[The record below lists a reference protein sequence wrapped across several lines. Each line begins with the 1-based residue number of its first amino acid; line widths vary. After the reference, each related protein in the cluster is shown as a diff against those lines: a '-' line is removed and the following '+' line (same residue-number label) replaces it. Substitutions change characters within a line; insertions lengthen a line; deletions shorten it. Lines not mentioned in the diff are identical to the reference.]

1 MQRAFLKG
9 DKLWGSDDCHERVSK
24 KAMNS
29 TRDCDAGQGRVP
41 VIVDAVL
48 QAHQQAWES
57 FGVDAVQVI
66 PILKAHMAAVTQET
80 ERAAMELMGHLQ
92 VLASSSETITV
103 KDRAASLSKAV
114 MAMQFQ
120 DITRQK
126 LEHVGL
132 ALDQLQKH
140 VQALLKGP
148 QNQDA
153 QEEIA
158 ALQRVERSYTMN
170 AERRLHEAAAMSD
183 YLEPVPSDLETVDG
197 EEDPVTLF

>member
-1 MQRAFLKG
+1 
-9 DKLWGSDDCHERVSK
+9 
-24 KAMNS
+24 MNS
-29 TRDCDAGQGRVP
+29 TRDCEADQGGVP
-41 VIVDAVL
+41 VIVDAVF
-48 QAHQQAWES
+48 QAHQQAWER
-57 FGVDAVQVI
+57 FGADAVQVI

-80 ERAAMELMGHLQ
+80 ERAAMELMGHLH
-92 VLASSSETITV
+92 VLASSSETITA

-132 ALDQLQKH
+132 ALDQLQRH

-148 QNQDA
+148 HNQEA
-153 QEEIA
+153 LEEIA
-158 ALQRVERSYTMN
+158 ALQRVERSYTMD
-170 AERRLHEAAAMSD
+170 AERRLHEAAVMSD

>member
-1 MQRAFLKG
+1 MTPTTGGVLQEG
-9 DKLWGSDDCHERVSK
+9 
-24 KAMNS
+24 
-29 TRDCDAGQGRVP
+29 AGATLP
-41 VIVDAVL
+41 VI

-57 FGVDAVQVI
+57 FGGDAVQLI

-92 VLASSSETITV
+92 ILASSSEAITASE
-103 KDRAASLSKAV
+103 KSASLSKVV

-126 LEHVGL
+126 LEHVGS

-148 QNQDA
+148 LTPEA
-153 QEEIA
+153 QQEIA
-158 ALQRVERSYTMN
+158 ALQRVERSYTMD
-170 AERRLHEAAAMSD
+170 AERRLHEAAVMSD
-183 YLEPVPSDLETVDG
+183 YLDPVPSDMEVADD

>member
-1 MQRAFLKG
+1 MQSAFLKG
-9 DKLWGSDDCHERVSK
+9 GKLWGSDDCHERISK

-29 TRDCDAGQGRVP
+29 TRDCDAGQGGVP
-41 VIVDAVL
+41 VIDEAVL

-57 FGVDAVQVI
+57 FGIDAVQVI

-92 VLASSSETITV
+92 VLASSSETITA
-103 KDRAASLSKAV
+103 KDRAASLPKAV
-114 MAMQFQ
+114 MAIQFQ

-148 QNQDA
+148 HNQEA
-153 QEEIA
+153 QKEIA
-158 ALQRVERSYTMN
+158 ALRRVERSYTMD
-170 AERRLHEAAAMSD
+170 AERRLHEAAVMSD

>member
-1 MQRAFLKG
+1 M
-9 DKLWGSDDCHERVSK
+9 
-24 KAMNS
+24 
-29 TRDCDAGQGRVP
+29 
-41 VIVDAVL
+41 L

-57 FGVDAVQVI
+57 FGGDAVQLI

-92 VLASSSETITV
+92 ILASSSATITA
-103 KDRAASLSKAV
+103 KDRAVSLSKAV

-148 QNQDA
+148 HNQEA
-153 QEEIA
+153 QQEIA
-158 ALQRVERSYTMN
+158 ALQRVERSYTME
-170 AERRLHEAAAMSD
+170 AERRLHDAAVTSD
-183 YLEPVPSDLETVDG
+183 YLEPVPSDMETTDG
-197 EEDPVTLF
+197 EEDSVILF

>member
-1 MQRAFLKG
+1 MKSL
-9 DKLWGSDDCHERVSK
+9 
-24 KAMNS
+24 
-29 TRDCDAGQGRVP
+29 RDCDGRKRNAP
-41 VIVDAVL
+41 VVGGAML

-57 FGVDAVQVI
+57 FGGDAVQLI
-66 PILKAHMAAVTQET
+66 PILKAQMAAVTQET

-92 VLASSSETITV
+92 ILASSSATITA
-103 KDRAASLSKAV
+103 KDRAVSLSKAV

-148 QNQDA
+148 HNQEA
-153 QEEIA
+153 QQEIA
-158 ALQRVERSYTMN
+158 ALQRVERSYTME
-170 AERRLHEAAAMSD
+170 AERRLHDAAVTSD
-183 YLEPVPSDLETVDG
+183 YLEPVPSDMETTDG
-197 EEDPVTLF
+197 EEDSVILF